1 MKRLILPV
9 SLLVFSYGCI
19 SSTAEEKKEPVQTQ
33 ESVTPPEQ
41 QVEPPVIQEA
51 TAPAPQ
57 TTVTATSAL
66 PSAMI
71 MDANNQ
77 TLNLSA
83 YKGKKVFVNLWATWC
98 GPCRAEI
105 PSIERLAAKADKKKV
120 AFVML
125 SLDDNFDKAR
135 AYARNNNMKLPIFYP
150 AGELPALFNVEG
162 IPTTFIFDE
171 NGVIIHQQTG
181 SSDFDTNE
189 FLTMLT
195 K

>member
-19 SSTAEEKKEPVQTQ
+19 SSTAEEKKETTATQ
-33 ESVTPPEQ
+33 ESVTPPAPQPEQ
-41 QVEPPVIQEA
+41 PAAP
-51 TAPAPQ
+51 TAPETA
-57 TTVTATSAL
+57 TATSAL

-71 MDANNQ
+71 TDVNNQ
-77 TLNLSA
+77 TFNLSE

-98 GPCRAEI
+98 GPCRVEI
-105 PSIERLAAKADKKKV
+105 PSIERLAAKANKNNV

-125 SLDDNFDKAR
+125 SLDDSFDKAR
-135 AYARNNNMKLPIFYP
+135 AYAQNNNMKLPIFYP
-150 AGELPALFNVEG
+150 AGELPQLFNVEG

-171 NGVIIHQQTG
+171 NGSIIHQQTG

-189 FLTMLT
+189 FLTMLN